1 MRAAF
6 LFVLCSGGVS
16 VALSFS
22 MLASQLLVDRESVV
36 RALSWPLLVW
46 EARPSDVTAALGY
59 DDSTESGHRA
69 RRPTTAEPLLLEVRK
84 RPLGTGT
91 DITVGRM
98 PGNDIVL
105 EDVTVSRTHAGL
117 RREPLTGGWSVLDL
131 GSHNGTFLDGV
142 LIVPGRSMPLM
153 DRSRVRFG
161 DVEVTFFQPT
171 GFEQYVRGRAARL
184 PSVRLTRVG

>member
-1 MRAAF
+1 M
-6 LFVLCSGGVS
+6 
-16 VALSFS
+16 ALSFS
-22 MLASQLLVDRESVV
+22 MIASQLLVDRESVV

-46 EARPSDVTAALGY
+46 EARPSDVSTALALGY

-117 RREPLTGGWSVLDL
+117 RREPMTGGWSVLDM

-142 LIVPGRSMPLM
+142 LIVPGRPMPLM

-171 GFEQYVRGRAARL
+171 GFEQYVRARAARL